1 MTTDKAS
8 ENLALLRTFKR
19 SYKEKYNTTIFF
31 LDCIAY
37 TFNNVVSDVLNWLLP
52 TKKDKELVVNTINSE
67 QLEEE
72 EEEDS
77 RELVSG
83 KFF

>member
-1 MTTDKAS
+1 LTTDKAS

-19 SYKEKYNTTIFF
+19 SYKEKYNTTIFS

-37 TFNNVVSDVLNWLLP
+37 TFNNVVSNVLNWLLP